1 MKKLKI
7 VTFIILI
14 TIVILNVCSVSVF
27 AADPIIDPGFW
38 EPTPDNDRTLNEK
51 IGIILGIIQIIGVI
65 VSVIVLMILGIKYMV
80 GSVEEKAINKKA
92 MIPYLVGAVMV
103 FAVTT
108 VPNFVFNVTDSILNE
123 CNHEYFYWPLS
134 AEEVNYNLH
143 HIKWYDCDICG
154 EHEERE
160 YHSWDASGICS
171 LCNIGCDHYYE
182 GGTQKYTNLGD
193 GYHTVKQ
200 CVICGSWSKEQH
212 QSWREGESSR
222 SRICEKCGYICEHS
236 VTERGY
242 KKLNDEYHVE
252 VDRCV
257 TCDFEKIDYRTNYEH
272 QLNAEGKCI
281 LCED

>member
-108 VPNFVFNVTDSILNE
+108 VPNFVFNVTDSIFPDE
-123 CNHEYFYWPLS
+123 CRTHSWVWANNARYISSENHER
-134 AEEVNYNLH
+134 A
-143 HIKWYDCDICG
+143 
-154 EHEERE
+154 RT
-160 YHSWDASGICS
+160 CS
-171 LCNIGCDHYYE
+171 
-182 GGTQKYTNLGD
+182 
-193 GYHTVKQ
+193 
-200 CVICGSWSKEQH
+200 
-212 QSWREGESSR
+212 
-222 SRICEKCGYICEHS
+222 KCGKVEDITEEHTRPVAIDGS
-236 VTERGY
+236 VG
-242 KKLNDEYHVE
+242 
-252 VDRCV
+252 
-257 TCDFEKIDYRTNYEH
+257 TCIYCNR
-272 QLNAEGKCI
+272 
-281 LCED
+281 